1 MPRIPTPEQ
10 DARRDRAFELH
21 QAGVSLRKIS
31 KMLGATLSTV
41 QWWRDKDDWAGRAA
55 AQMPTDSAGIRELL
69 RAGFREALQ
78 ELERILLTT
87 EDEAVRV
94 RAALAFATMC
104 KDFGIR
110 PQQSTPTVP
119 AMLGFNDDLPMPPT
133 SQASLHQPTS
143 MEDVEAA
150 SGANEGR
157 N

>member
-10 DARRDRAFELH
+10 DARRDRAFELY

-31 KMLGATLSTV
+31 KTLEVTLSTV

-55 AQMPTDSAGIRELL
+55 SLTPKDSAAIRELL
-69 RAGFREALQ
+69 RAGFREGLQ

-94 RAALAFATMC
+94 KAALAFATLC

-110 PQQSTPTVP
+110 PQQNSP
-119 AMLGFNDDLPMPPT
+119 AAYTTLHFDDDLPTPF
-133 SQASLHQPTS
+133 QASREEPPS
-143 MEDVEAA
+143 MADVQAA
-150 SGANEGR
+150 SGGNEGR